1 MNLAFWPRLRG
12 TFAIGAASLLAGT
25 AAAQIPVIPATHSE
39 APPPPPEIE
48 RYHGTVKVGPATQ
61 PAQPT
66 PVMRPPII
74 EMSLPEP
81 IVQIEA
87 RTLAEPAPLPITP
100 PDTRV
105 PDAVVDTLHSVR
117 DDTRRVSTAAAVLLG
132 QVGGWLKAP
141 RPEAPRTIV
150 PINVNYPAPAAPLAP
165 VTHVTPIVL
174 PQPVLTYYPPMQL
187 PPWMASAPQYP
198 HLPQF
203 APSAT
208 QQISAS
214 TQQPQPTVIVIREP
228 AQPAAPLTMP
238 TPAPVMAA
246 PAPTAET
253 TRGTA
258 PESLLGFGVGVIGI
272 GLGLM
277 SWLRSRK
284 KAELAPV
291 PRPGAAATPPDG
303 VMLAGGLYA
312 GPRPEFAEKFDLGP
326 TYEDEQLAK
335 KRQEEESQNAI
346 LEFVLS
352 QNIAL
357 QAALGGPATTPAEPT
372 DEMPSGPLEV
382 LPTE

>member
-1 MNLAFWPRLRG
+1 MNLAFWPRLGG

-25 AAAQIPVIPATHSE
+25 AAAQIPVIPATHAE
-39 APPPPPEIE
+39 PAPPPPEIE
-48 RYHGTVKVGPATQ
+48 RYHGTVKVSPAPSQPVQ
-61 PAQPT
+61 PA
-66 PVMRPPII
+66 PVMRPPIV

-117 DDTRRVSTAAAVLLG
+117 EDTRRVSTAAAVLLG

-141 RPEAPRTIV
+141 RPESPRTIV

-165 VTHVTPIVL
+165 VTHVTPIVVS
-174 PQPVLTYYPPMQL
+174 QPVPTYYPPMPM
-187 PPWMASAPQYP
+187 PPWMTPAPQ
-198 HLPQF
+198 LPQLPHF
-203 APSAT
+203 APSAA

-214 TQQPQPTVIVIREP
+214 TLQPQPTVIVIREP
-228 AQPAAPLTMP
+228 AQAA
-238 TPAPVMAA
+238 APVMVQPSQAPAVAA
-246 PAPTAET
+246 PAPTAGT

-258 PESLLGFGVGVIGI
+258 PESLLGFGVGVIGL
-272 GLGLM
+272 GLGLV

-284 KAELAPV
+284 KAEVATV
-291 PRPGAAATPPDG
+291 AGPGATATPPDG

-357 QAALGGPATTPAEPT
+357 QAALGGPTT
-372 DEMPSGPLEV
+372 DEKPSGQIEV
-382 LPTE
+382 VETE